1 MDKKL
6 IVGGLAVV
14 GGLALV
20 IYLLKPKSPRKNSEG
35 FFGANGRTSGLAGKK
50 SSQNCAYCRTRGG
63 DVYKRQT
70 KRNSEGFFGAN
81 GGTSRMKASLSS
93 GSGCTVCDG
102 GMSNYWAQGGRCKQ
116 GDRCVR

>member
-1 MDKKL
+1 MEKKY
-6 IVGGLAVV
+6 IIGGLAIV
-14 GGLALV
+14 GALALFA
-20 IYLLKPKSPRKNSEG
+20 YLKPTT
-35 FFGANGRTSGLAGKK
+35 A
-50 SSQNCAYCRTRGG
+50 
-63 DVYKRQT
+63 

-81 GGTSRMKASLSS
+81 GKASFAKASLSS

>member
-1 MDKKL
+1 MEKKY
-6 IVGGLAVV
+6 IIGGLAIV
-14 GGLALV
+14 GALALFA
-20 IYLLKPKSPRKNSEG
+20 YLKPTT
-35 FFGANGRTSGLAGKK
+35 A
-50 SSQNCAYCRTRGG
+50 
-63 DVYKRQT
+63 

-81 GGTSRMKASLSS
+81 GRASKAMLSS